1 MLKEIAIH
9 EIEGVRIGHGENRD
23 AGTGCT
29 VIICPA
35 GGPCGVDVRGG
46 GPASRET
53 ELLRPVAAAEVIHAI
68 VLCGGSAFGLD
79 AAGGVMRYLEDRD
92 IGFATSVCKVPL
104 VVASSIFD
112 LVCGSSTVRPDAAM
126 GYAACV
132 HSEENRPQGGNHG
145 VGIGATVGK
154 YGGAA
159 TMMKAGLGIAAF
171 QAGDVKVGAL
181 VVVNAL
187 GDVYGEDGRILA
199 GMLTKEGEF
208 ADTVQCMLGDL
219 ERSAA
224 VPGGCTTNTTIGA
237 VVTNAALDKTA
248 MNKVAA
254 LGSNGIVRAVRPV
267 NTMADGDTLYA
278 LSTGGVSGEVN
289 SVGILAAYAVEEAVR
304 RAVRDVA
311 GAYGIPALCDMDR

>member
-1 MLKEIAIH
+1 
-9 EIEGVRIGHGENRD
+9 
-23 AGTGCT
+23 
-29 VIICPA
+29 
-35 GGPCGVDVRGG
+35 
-46 GPASRET
+46 
-53 ELLRPVAAAEVIHAI
+53 
-68 VLCGGSAFGLD
+68 
-79 AAGGVMRYLEDRD
+79 
-92 IGFATSVCKVPL
+92 
-104 VVASSIFD
+104 
-112 LVCGSSTVRPDAAM
+112 
-126 GYAACV
+126 
-132 HSEENRPQGGNHG
+132 
-145 VGIGATVGK
+145 
-154 YGGAA
+154 
-159 TMMKAGLGIAAF
+159 
-171 QAGDVKVGAL
+171 
-181 VVVNAL
+181 
-187 GDVYGEDGRILA
+187 
-199 GMLTKEGEF
+199 
-208 ADTVQCMLGDL
+208 MLGDL